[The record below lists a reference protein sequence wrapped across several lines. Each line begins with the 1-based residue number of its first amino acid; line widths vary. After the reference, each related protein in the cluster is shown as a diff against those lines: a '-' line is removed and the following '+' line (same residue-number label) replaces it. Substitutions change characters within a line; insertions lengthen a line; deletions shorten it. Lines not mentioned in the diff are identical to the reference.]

1 MMISESTFYP
11 NAHYSFSSAPDMR
24 VHPLSASPST
34 AMFQQTTTLQSS
46 LQNGSVG
53 SSSDDVTTIFV
64 VGFPDDMME
73 REFQNMFTFS
83 PGFEAASLKWH
94 CKDQDDD
101 STGLSNGKKQMI
113 GFARFRTRMEA
124 MEAVEVLSGK
134 KIDQDKGAALKAEMA
149 KKNLHIKRGSVIP
162 TPATLA
168 AIAQASASTSA
179 STSTSTS
186 TSANVPVE
194 SAPPPPPP
202 LNMLS
207 KKMSIHHSL
216 AYESFSPLP
225 SDLLS
230 PADYK
235 TDPFMSE
242 PLSNTPIFNDALFG
256 LRSQS
261 FDARNQPT
269 QEIGMMSPP
278 RAFGFFAPRVNKA
291 LQHETENDPFNYLSK
306 SSPTSNDNFTPPFFG
321 DDMLSQRMGSISAHS
336 SSTLQHF
343 DHRSASFS
351 SPSMRASISNPA
363 DQNPP
368 CNTLYVGN
376 LPANSNEEEL
386 RLAFAKCRGYKRM
399 CFRNKPQ
406 GPMCFVEFEDVV
418 FATQAMSE
426 LQGHTL
432 TNSVKGGIRLS
443 FSKNPLFTKPNG
455 KEASFGYNGKA
466 MNNSPFGDRRDV
478 LFDPQL

>member
-1 MMISESTFYP
+1 
-11 NAHYSFSSAPDMR
+11 
-24 VHPLSASPST
+24 
-34 AMFQQTTTLQSS
+34 
-46 LQNGSVG
+46 
-53 SSSDDVTTIFV
+53 DDVTTIFV

-149 KKNLHIKRGSVIP
+149 KKNLHIKRES
-162 TPATLA
+162 ASA
-168 AIAQASASTSA
+168 SASASASTSA

-186 TSANVPVE
+186 TSANLPVTE

-207 KKMSIHHSL
+207 KKMSIHHAL

-235 TDPFMSE
+235 TDPF
-242 PLSNTPIFNDALFG
+242 I
-256 LRSQS
+256 
-261 FDARNQPT
+261 
-269 QEIGMMSPP
+269 
-278 RAFGFFAPRVNKA
+278 
-291 LQHETENDPFNYLSK
+291 
-306 SSPTSNDNFTPPFFG
+306 
-321 DDMLSQRMGSISAHS
+321 
-336 SSTLQHF
+336 
-343 DHRSASFS
+343 FS
-351 SPSMRASISNPA
+351 SPSLRASISNPA

-376 LPANSNEEEL
+376 LPANSNEDEL
-386 RLAFAKCRGYKRM
+386 RLSFAKCRGYKRM

-426 LQGHTL
+426 LQGHML

-443 FSKNPLFTKPNG
+443 FSKNP
-455 KEASFGYNGKA
+455 
-466 MNNSPFGDRRDV
+466 
-478 LFDPQL
+478 